1 MKESKLFIIF
11 LITLLDS
18 LNFILIL
25 KADVSILW
33 KIVFY
38 VVAIFMTGY
47 CLSEDE
53 EDWNEDEQRV

>member
-1 MKESKLFIIF
+1 MKESKFFIIF

-53 EDWNEDEQRV
+53 EDEDENE

>member
-1 MKESKLFIIF
+1 MKESKFFIVF

-53 EDWNEDEQRV
+53 EDWNENEQRV

>member
-1 MKESKLFIIF
+1 MKEGKLFIIF

-33 KIVFY
+33 KIIFY

-47 CLSEDE
+47 CLSEEE
-53 EDWNEDEQRV
+53 ED

>member
-1 MKESKLFIIF
+1 MKESKFFIIF

-53 EDWNEDEQRV
+53 EDWNENEQRV